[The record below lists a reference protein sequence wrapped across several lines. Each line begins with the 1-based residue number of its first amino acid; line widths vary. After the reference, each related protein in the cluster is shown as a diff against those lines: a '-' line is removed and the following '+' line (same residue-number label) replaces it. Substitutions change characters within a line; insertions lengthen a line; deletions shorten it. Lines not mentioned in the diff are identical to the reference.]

1 MFKGLAN
8 KVSAIKDKVSAKR
21 DEILTKRSADNTSL
35 DEGALASEGAP
46 APEAPKGAPTQASEA
61 PIAPPPQA
69 PAPSGETEP
78 TNELSTIF
86 TAIIMIFAIVMIT
99 LTLLVAPI
107 AIKDVMSFSSSRVNQ
122 YNKLEKGEIVLIQD
136 SVENRVLTY
145 TDANSSNEPYNIY
158 KDIGIGKIILQVA
171 GYSMLMLLILVVL
184 LTFLNIDNTVS
195 GSGSSTKPTKPSGL
209 TRLYKPLVMSVVT
222 GVLIWAYIKFIYIDY
237 FENSIRPYLDKTKTK
252 VNNLNSTIASCTT
265 TNTQLLNTIA
275 SDNEAEFK
283 RVVSSMPNSN
293 DVSIAITHYS
303 IYKYFKDTVA
313 DFDNSELRKK
323 LVGTSTTANF
333 QYANYIRIGCSKM
346 IRNAFYDLDIAY
358 KATLDSNAIE
368 TTVINKMKTL
378 NVAKTTMKS
387 EVDLIIPKFS
397 SYLTQRTI
405 GASSLFLI
413 SVFILFILYGQ
424 EIQRVVEAIVRFIR
438 SIRGGDK

>member
-1 MFKGLAN
+1 
-8 KVSAIKDKVSAKR
+8 
-21 DEILTKRSADNTSL
+21 
-35 DEGALASEGAP
+35 
-46 APEAPKGAPTQASEA
+46 
-61 PIAPPPQA
+61 
-69 PAPSGETEP
+69 
-78 TNELSTIF
+78 
-86 TAIIMIFAIVMIT
+86 MIT

-107 AIKDVMSFSSSRVNQ
+107 AIKDVMSFSSSRVSQ
-122 YNKLEKGEIVLIQD
+122 FNKLEKGEIVLIQD
-136 SVENRVLTY
+136 SVENKVLTY

-195 GSGSSTKPTKPSGL
+195 GSGSSTKPTKPAGL
-209 TRLYKPLVMSVVT
+209 TRLYKPLVMTVVT

-283 RVVSSMPNSN
+283 KVVSSMSNSN

-358 KATLDSNAIE
+358 RATLDSNAIE

-424 EIQRVVEAIVRFIR
+424 EIQQAIDAIVRFIR